1 MSLSVLIVLGLLGLY
16 LILRGGQRER
26 QTQAAESADADA
38 NTLDQLARA
47 GSDLTRPHRIE
58 FFLYLPEHTAADA
71 VARELSAEGYATE
84 VSQEGQATDWL
95 CLATRVLVP
104 DMAVLRSCRDRLTAL
119 AESHQGV
126 YDGWGTEVE
135 DGKT

>member
-16 LILRGGQRER
+16 LVLRGGQRER
-26 QTQAAESADADA
+26 QARAEPTDADA
-38 NTLDQLARA
+38 STLDQLARA

-58 FFLYLPEHTAADA
+58 FFLYLPDRTGAEA
-71 VARELSAEGYATE
+71 VARALSAEGYATE
-84 VSQEGQATDWL
+84 LSQEEQAADWR
-95 CLATRVLVP
+95 CLATRVMVP
-104 DMAVLRSCRDRLTAL
+104 DMAALRSCRARLTEL

-135 DGKT
+135 DGKA

>member
-26 QTQAAESADADA
+26 QTLALSADADA
-38 NTLDQLARA
+38 STLDQLARA

-58 FFLYLPEHTAADA
+58 FFLYLPERAAADA
-71 VARELSAEGYATE
+71 VAQELSAEGYATE
-84 VSQEGQATDWL
+84 VSQEEQASDWL

-104 DMAVLRSCRDRLTAL
+104 DMAALRSCRGRLTAL

-135 DGKT
+135 DGKA